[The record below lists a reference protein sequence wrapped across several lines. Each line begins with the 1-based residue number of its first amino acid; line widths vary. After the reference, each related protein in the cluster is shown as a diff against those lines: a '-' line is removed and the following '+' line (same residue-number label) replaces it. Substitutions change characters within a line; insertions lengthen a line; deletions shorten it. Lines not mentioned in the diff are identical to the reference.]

1 MPVRQLIYL
10 NNAATSYPKPDE
22 VKEAVLDA
30 MSHPVFDSGRTA
42 GTEGTDYISLT
53 RERLAKLFHADE
65 NICFTHNATD
75 SLNILISGFLAKHK
89 GCHVLTTGLDHNS
102 VLRPLH
108 EHAACGNCTYTAVPF
123 DTATGKVS
131 PDGLTDAACKD
142 TKLAV
147 LSHAG
152 NVLGTCQ
159 DIKAITKRLH
169 EEGIFVIADG
179 AQSAGHLPVDVK
191 DLGIDALVFTGH
203 KGLFGITGTGG
214 FWLADAEEIA
224 QTRFGGTGSYSQEL
238 TQPKSMPER
247 FECGTQNYVGLA
259 ALAAGVSYIQ
269 KRGIDS
275 IHEQGLRQSSAIIR
289 EFETA
294 DNIHLLCKAPDVP
307 IVSFT
312 IDGID
317 ADDAGFILSRRFG
330 IVCRTG
336 LHCAPLV
343 HKRLTNGQSS
353 IRLSLSALTTDDE
366 IKAVCDAVL
375 EVARASSFLR
385 SA

>member
-1 MPVRQLIYL
+1 MPERQLIYL

-22 VKEAVLDA
+22 VKETVLDA
-30 MSHPVFDSGRTA
+30 MSHPVFGSGRTA
-42 GTEGTDYISLT
+42 GTEGTDYISLA
-53 RERLAKLFHADE
+53 RERLADLFHADD

-89 GCHVLTTGLDHNS
+89 GCHVLTTELDHNS

-108 EHAACGNCTYTAVPF
+108 EHTARGNCTYTAVPF
-123 DTATGKVS
+123 DAATGKVS
-131 PDGLTDAACKD
+131 PEALADAVTKD

-147 LSHAG
+147 ISHAG
-152 NVLGTCQ
+152 NVLGTSQ
-159 DIKAITKRLH
+159 NLKEITKRLH
-169 EEGIFVIADG
+169 EEGVFVIADG
-179 AQSAGHLPVDVK
+179 AQSAGHLPIDVK
-191 DLGIDALVFTGH
+191 DLGIGAFVFTGH

-214 FWLADAEEIA
+214 FWIADAEEIE

-238 TQPKSMPER
+238 THPKSMPER

-269 KRGIDS
+269 KRGVDS
-275 IHEQGLRQSSAIIR
+275 IHEQGVRQSSAIIR
-289 EFETA
+289 ELENE
-294 DNIHLLCKAPDVP
+294 DSIHLLCKSPDVP
-307 IVSFT
+307 IISFT

-336 LHCAPLV
+336 IHCAPLV
-343 HKRLTNGQSS
+343 HKRLTAGQST
-353 IRLSLSALTTDDE
+353 IRFSLSALTTDE
-366 IKAVCDAVL
+366 ECRAAADAVL
-375 EVARASSFLR
+375 EVAHASSSIR

>member
-1 MPVRQLIYL
+1 MSERPLIYL
-10 NNAATSYPKPDE
+10 NNAATSYPKPEE

-30 MSHPVFDSGRTA
+30 ISHPVFGSGRTA
-42 GTEGTDYISLT
+42 GTEGTDYISLA
-53 RERLAKLFHADE
+53 RERLAELFHADE

-89 GCHVLTTGLDHNS
+89 GCHVLTTELDHNS

-108 EHAACGNCTYTAVPF
+108 EHQQRGDCTYTAVSF

-131 PDGLTDAACKD
+131 ADSLADAVTKD

-147 LSHAG
+147 ISHAG
-152 NVLGTCQ
+152 NVLGTAQ

-169 EEGIFVIADG
+169 EDGIFVIADG
-179 AQSAGHLPVDVK
+179 AQSAGHLPVVVRDF
-191 DLGIDALVFTGH
+191 GIDAFVFTDH

-214 FWLADAEEIA
+214 FWLADADMIE
-224 QTRFGGTGSYSQEL
+224 QTRFGGTGSFSNEL
-238 TQPKSMPER
+238 THPKSMPER

-259 ALAAGVSYIQ
+259 ALAAGVSYVQ
-269 KRGIDS
+269 KRGVDS
-275 IHEQGLRQSSAIIR
+275 IHEQGLRQSSSIIR
-289 EFETA
+289 EFEKT
-294 DNIHLLCKAPDVP
+294 DGIHLLCKSPDVP
-307 IVSFT
+307 IISFT

-317 ADDAGFILSRRFG
+317 ADDAGFMLSRRFG

-343 HKRLTNGQSS
+343 HKQMNAGQSS
-353 IRLSLSALTTDDE
+353 IRLSLSALTTDE
-366 IKAVCDAVL
+366 ECRMAVDAVS
-375 EVARASSFLR
+375 EVARASAPLH

>member
-1 MPVRQLIYL
+1 MPERQLIYL

-30 MSHPVFDSGRTA
+30 MSHPVFGSGRTA
-42 GTEGTDYISLT
+42 GTEGTDYISLA
-53 RERLAKLFHADE
+53 RERLADLFHADE

-89 GCHVLTTGLDHNS
+89 GCHVLTTELDHNS

-108 EHAACGNCTYTAVPF
+108 EHAGRGNCTYTAVPF
-123 DTATGKVS
+123 DAVTGKVS
-131 PDGLTDAACKD
+131 PETFAEAVTKD

-147 LSHAG
+147 ISHAG

-159 DIKAITKRLH
+159 DLKEITKRLH
-169 EEGIFVIADG
+169 EDGIFVIADG
-179 AQSAGHLPVDVK
+179 AQSAGHLPVNVK
-191 DLGIDALVFTGH
+191 DLGIDAFVFTGH

-214 FWLADAEEIA
+214 FWIADDEEIE

-238 TQPKSMPER
+238 THPKTMPER

-259 ALAAGVSYIQ
+259 ALAAGVSYLQ
-269 KRGIDS
+269 KRGVES
-275 IHEQGLRQSSAIIR
+275 IHEQGVRQSSATIR
-289 EFETA
+289 EFEKT
-294 DNIHLLCKAPDVP
+294 DGIRLLCKSPDIP
-307 IVSFT
+307 IISFT

-330 IVCRTG
+330 IICRTG

-343 HKRLTNGQSS
+343 HKRLTNGRSS
-353 IRLSLSALTTDDE
+353 IRLSLSALTTDE
-366 IKAVCDAVL
+366 ECRRACDAVL
-375 EVARASSFLR
+375 EVARASASIR